1 MSKQFQ
7 EINKCAWLY
16 SKKKKKITERN
27 RKQALSQTNPMVYII
42 IGHRLP
48 NLNHSLLMPDLDPN
62 SQVIQCKVLSYKI
75 IIYTIDKDNG
85 V

>member
-1 MSKQFQ
+1 
-7 EINKCAWLY
+7 
-16 SKKKKKITERN
+16 
-27 RKQALSQTNPMVYII
+27 MVYII

-48 NLNHSLLMPDLDPN
+48 NLNHTLLMPDLDPN
-62 SQVIQCKVLSYKI
+62 SQVVQCKILSYKI

>member
-1 MSKQFQ
+1 MAVFKT
-7 EINKCAWLY
+7 
-16 SKKKKKITERN
+16 KITKRN
-27 RKQALSQTNPMVYII
+27 RKQALSQANPMVYII
-42 IGHRLP
+42 VGHRLP

-62 SQVIQCKVLSYKI
+62 SQVVQCKILFNKI

>member
-1 MSKQFQ
+1 MCMAVF
-7 EINKCAWLY
+7 
-16 SKKKKKITERN
+16 KKITKRN
-27 RKQALSQTNPMVYII
+27 RKQALSQTKPMVYII

-48 NLNHSLLMPDLDPN
+48 NLNHTLLIPDLDPN
-62 SQVIQCKVLSYKI
+62 SQVVQCKILSYKI